1 MSNYSG
7 SSKLAWFDAYLAAL
21 GLPLD
26 VAGRSLCAGLYLGR
40 GDEAAIAALG
50 IDPIV
55 LASVAKRYRNA
66 RIWQD
71 ASVHYPRDDNELR
84 KMVAVGWG
92 LYVRH
97 LCARTETWL
106 LSPRRVTSWEAK
118 GLMRE
123 IIIQRRPR
131 SLQSKLKSKE
141 KRSATFQMFEAELRA
156 FLPERE
162 RVRALPLYA
171 PF

>member
-1 MSNYSG
+1 MTSG
-7 SSKLAWFDAYLAAL
+7 SSKLVSFDAHLAGL

-66 RIWQD
+66 GIWQD
-71 ASVHYPRDDNELR
+71 ASVYYPRDDNELR

-118 GLMRE
+118 GLLRE
-123 IIIQRRPR
+123 TIRQRRPR